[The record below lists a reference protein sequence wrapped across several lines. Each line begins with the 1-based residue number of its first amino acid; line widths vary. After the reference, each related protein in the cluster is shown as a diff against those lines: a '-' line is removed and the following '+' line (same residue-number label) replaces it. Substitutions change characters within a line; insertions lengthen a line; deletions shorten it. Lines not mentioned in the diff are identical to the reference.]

1 MGRVAKNKGR
11 KKTICQFS
19 SDRSRIL
26 GSNQCGIKLLGQL
39 KPNNWHIYKPSLNP
53 HENII
58 RISKGAPTRELRE
71 SYCNGDC
78 EWDESRGEWDACTNK
93 TKGLPSSLSV
103 TISFWI

>member
-1 MGRVAKNKGR
+1 MGRVAKNEGL

-26 GSNQCGIKLLGQL
+26 GSNQRGIELLGQL
-39 KPNNWHIYKPSLNP
+39 KPNNWHIYKPSLNLSHP

-58 RISKGAPTRELRE
+58 RISKAAPTRELRE

-78 EWDESRGEWDACTNK
+78 EWEFPGQCENK